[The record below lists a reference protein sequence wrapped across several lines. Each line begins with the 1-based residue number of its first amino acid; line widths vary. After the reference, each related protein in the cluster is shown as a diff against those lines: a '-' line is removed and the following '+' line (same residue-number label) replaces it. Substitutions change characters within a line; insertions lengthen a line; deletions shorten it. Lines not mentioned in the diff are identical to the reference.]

1 AVSAVGGISVGSSHR
16 FGPGGLVGFYDSGS
30 GFAAGGGVAHDL
42 SSRLTVEANG
52 LYVDRGLNAWSAD
65 AGVRLHLRP
74 AGESLVPYFGVS
86 GGAYGEK
93 TRVVEGIP
101 IRNLPSYPPGRHGEP
116 PYGVPHPPTSSA
128 LTVTTSSRTD
138 GMLTF
143 GGGVRIASGPHV
155 FVRPDARAQVVF
167 GGDTRVLGLF

>member
-1 AVSAVGGISVGSSHR
+1 RELVPRAGTDIARRGADHSGGGSMRWEPVVITMVVVAGASAWAQDEEVDAHRTAVSAVGGVSVGSSHR

-65 AGVRLHLRP
+65 AGVRLNLRP
-74 AGESLVPYFGVS
+74 SGESLVPYFGVS

-101 IRNLPSYPPGRHGEP
+101 IRNL
-116 PYGVPHPPTSSA
+116 
-128 LTVTTSSRTD
+128 
-138 GMLTF
+138 
-143 GGGVRIASGPHV
+143 
-155 FVRPDARAQVVF
+155 
-167 GGDTRVLGLF
+167 